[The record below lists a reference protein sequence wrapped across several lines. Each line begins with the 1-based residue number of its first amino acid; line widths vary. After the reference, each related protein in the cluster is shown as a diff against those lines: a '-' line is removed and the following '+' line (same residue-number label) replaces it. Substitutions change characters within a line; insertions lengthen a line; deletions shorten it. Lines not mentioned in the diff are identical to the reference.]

1 VGKANTEAA
10 GAYPEDLTDEIAK
23 RIIETW
29 KRILNLEWLRYQ
41 MQQKAK
47 QISELQV
54 KWLSNG
60 KRLYEES
67 SPTVVNP
74 LSKDP
79 KNCIGSKAKPRKR
92 TRWLQ
97 EAEAGR
103 RVVNHQSFVHGLT
116 PNGCGGHDY
125 ETCNAM
131 DA

>member
-1 VGKANTEAA
+1 
-10 GAYPEDLTDEIAK
+10 
-23 RIIETW
+23 
-29 KRILNLEWLRYQ
+29 

-103 RVVNHQSFVHGLT
+103 R
-116 PNGCGGHDY
+116 GCLNDVDCSPGKL
-125 ETCNAM
+125 M
-131 DA
+131 KPV

>member
-1 VGKANTEAA
+1 
-10 GAYPEDLTDEIAK
+10 
-23 RIIETW
+23 
-29 KRILNLEWLRYQ
+29 